1 MAAPPMVR
9 LPSVACAVLAC
20 ASVACATARTRSAD
34 LSPSERRQVLTQPE
48 HSHWRLPAPDRF
60 DVAIET
66 TKGTF
71 VLAIDRSLAPR
82 GVDRFYQLVR
92 AGFFDDSRFYRV
104 VPGFIAQFGIPGDP
118 TVTPLWKDRA
128 IEDDSVRASNV
139 RGTIAFAMNGPNTRT
154 TQVFISLVDNS
165 RLDAQGF
172 SPLGRVVEGMD
183 VVDRLY
189 GGYGENAGGGIRAGR
204 QGRMM
209 AEGNAHLDR
218 EYPQLDRL
226 IRARVRP

>member
-1 MAAPPMVR
+1 VPIRRTLGAA
-9 LPSVACAVLAC
+9 LAC
-20 ASVACATARTRSAD
+20 TALACSTSRPRSTE
-34 LSPSERRQVLTQPE
+34 LSPSERRAALMQPE
-48 HSHWRLPAPDRF
+48 HAHWRRPAPERF
-60 DVAIET
+60 TVAIET

-71 VLAIDRSLAPR
+71 VLALERALAPK
-82 GVDRFYQLVR
+82 GVDRFHQLVS
-92 AGFFDDSRFYRV
+92 AGFFDDSRFYRI
-104 VPGFIAQFGIPGDP
+104 VPGFIAQFGLPGDP

-154 TQVFISLVDNS
+154 TQLFISLADNS

-172 SPLGRVVEGMD
+172 SPLGRVVDGMD

-209 AEGNAHLDR
+209 SEGNAHLDR
-218 EYPQLDRL
+218 DYPQLDRL
-226 IRARVRP
+226 IRATVR